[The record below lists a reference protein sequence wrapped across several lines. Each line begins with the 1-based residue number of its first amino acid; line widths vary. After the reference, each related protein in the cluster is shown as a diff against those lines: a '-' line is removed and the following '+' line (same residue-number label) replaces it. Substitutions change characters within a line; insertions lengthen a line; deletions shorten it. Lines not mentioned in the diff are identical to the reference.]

1 MLASINGLNH
11 QGQHVKELSSFYD
24 NQGKV
29 PIIKLSIWRDT
40 FKTSN
45 RVGQGYKNHRRW
57 PFKDTIV
64 VLNPHLSSLVS
75 WQHFSSFCHIGK
87 VTQAR
92 FNTTWNT
99 EGQFCHGSCCSNID
113 EILTTIGTTNIHLN
127 GLILFDNAGSCH
139 RIAHRDL
146 QGTRIVIGGTGR
158 DKGHLWTI
166 FQTCN
171 PIDHFVNRTIS
182 TSSND

>member
-1 MLASINGLNH
+1 MLASINSLNH
-11 QGQHVKELSSFYD
+11 QGQHVKEIGSLDD
-24 NQGKV
+24 NQGKIS
-29 PIIKLSIWRDT
+29 IIELSIWCDT

-45 RVGQGYKNHRRW
+45 GVGQSHKNHRSW
-57 PFKDTIV
+57 TFKNAIIV
-64 VLNPHLSSLVS
+64 FDPHLTSLVS
-75 WQHFSSFCHIGK
+75 RQHFSSFCYIGK

-99 EGQFCHGSCCSNID
+99 EGQFCHGSCCSNVD
-113 EILTTIGTTNIHLN
+113 EILAAIGTTNVHLN
-127 GLILFDNAGSCH
+127 GLILFDNASSRH
-139 RIAHRDL
+139 RISHRYL

-158 DKGHLWTI
+158 DKGHLRTI

-182 TSSND
+182 TSGND